1 MSDLE
6 QLLEFLRQGID
17 VRREIRWELDNRRK
31 EAPKPIEHNPPV
43 KLK

>member
-17 VRREIRWELDNRRK
+17 VKQEIRWELQRRRK
-31 EAPKPIEHNPPV
+31 PEEAPLPHQPPV
-43 KLK
+43 KLR